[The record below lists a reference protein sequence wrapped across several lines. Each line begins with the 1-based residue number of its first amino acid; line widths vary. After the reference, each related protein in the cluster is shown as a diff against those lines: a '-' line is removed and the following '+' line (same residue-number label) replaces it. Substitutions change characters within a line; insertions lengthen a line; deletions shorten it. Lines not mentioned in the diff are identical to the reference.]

1 MPNDKMAGGLGAS
14 RKAKANAKSERPTR
28 TSFPFVIATDLGK
41 TRAQDMKMIRSHVVR
56 GKGRP
61 KRGSAVAKPSIGTW
75 IKAQAEQSVLLPS
88 QAATSDSI
96 SKNDLSPPDS
106 SPQSSF
112 RSGSEDEFAIRNSRG
127 LFSSSC
133 PEEAPWIMRSLSFTP
148 GMDPKMLD
156 KIFHCFSTLNS
167 GMYPPKFCLVYDI
180 FDSCWLKF
188 MIQDLLFSYTAQFIA
203 EAFTHWE
210 YGKPLGGRASSLLSQ
225 VLVTLQQVIEDNET
239 ATSDTT
245 IGAVLFLTLAADMTG
260 DTSGAMNHLQGLQ
273 KIVSIRGGVKKL
285 NSTQLQGKCY
295 RADLQLAM
303 ILGSRPCFYAD
314 DLTWEPF
321 FKSIKTKSIH
331 CAKLEAY
338 LSPSVG
344 FPDPRLSNIWTD
356 VQELCAIVDLSI
368 LTRRK
373 IRPELY
379 QEVLVSIQYRLLHL
393 NYSEWSTDVC
403 GGQKWRDVHEAIRLG
418 ILGLT
423 TTLFLYR
430 EKVDTSYLT
439 IVSRLNVSL
448 LRLEEPADDRDWELR
463 VWLLFMVS
471 VTLGGGGD
479 RFDALLVRGLEAL
492 RIESWAG
499 TRQLLKR
506 LLWIDL
512 LHDEVGRMV
521 YGRCTGGS

>member
-1 MPNDKMAGGLGAS
+1 MAGGQGAS

-61 KRGSAVAKPSIGTW
+61 KRGSAVAKPSIGSW
-75 IKAQAEQSVLLPS
+75 IKAQAEQSVLLP
-88 QAATSDSI
+88 QAAGSDCV
-96 SKNDLSPPDS
+96 SKRDPLPLDLSPQGSVRP
-106 SPQSSF
+106 
-112 RSGSEDEFAIRNSRG
+112 GSEDEFAISNSRG
-127 LFSSSC
+127 LFSNSC

-156 KIFHCFSTLNS
+156 KIFHCFSTLNA
-167 GMYPPKFCLVYDI
+167 GMYPPNFCLVYDI

-203 EAFTHWE
+203 EAFPDWE
-210 YGKPLGGRASSLLSQ
+210 DGRPLGPRASGLLSQ
-225 VLVTLQQVIEDNET
+225 VLVALQQAIEDNKT
-239 ATSDTT
+239 ATADTT
-245 IGAVLFLTLAADMTG
+245 IGAILFLTLAADMTG
-260 DTSGAMNHLQGLQ
+260 DMSGTMNHLKGLQ
-273 KIVSIRGGVKKL
+273 KIVSIRGGVRKL
-285 NSTQLQGKCY
+285 NSTQLQGKTY
-295 RADLQLAM
+295 RADLQFSM
-303 ILGSRPCFYAD
+303 ISGLRPCFYVD

-321 FKSIKTKSIH
+321 FKSIKTKTIH
-331 CAKLEAY
+331 CAKLETY
-338 LSPSVG
+338 LIPSVG
-344 FPDPRLSNIWTD
+344 FVDPRLSTIWSD

-393 NYSEWSTDVC
+393 YFSGCSTDVC
-403 GGQKWRDVHEAIRLG
+403 GGQKWKDVHEAIRLG

-430 EKVDTSYLT
+430 EKVNTSYAA
-439 IVSRLNVSL
+439 IVSRLNAIL
-448 LRLEEPADDRDWELR
+448 LKLGEPGDHREWELR
-463 VWLLFMVS
+463 IWLLFMVS

-479 RFDALLVRGLEAL
+479 RFDPLLARGLEAL
-492 RIESWAG
+492 RIKSWAG
-499 TRQLLKR
+499 TRQFLKS

-512 LHDEVGRMV
+512 LHDQVGRMV
-521 YGRCTGGS
+521 YGRCLGGSSK